1 MKLTFKAVTL
11 ATILFSNSVLAGGI
25 PTVDAVNVATIIQ
38 ENSKTLV
45 ELEKQLKTLKDQIEE
60 AKNFERETK
69 RRFEGNWQLGDIV
82 SNDAFLNSLPK
93 DARDILTDGMSIA
106 GLRDKYGLKSSNEGL
121 QKNFDQ
127 LMAFS
132 ARTEKNYNNTL
143 QRLEKLKEI
152 RVLVDNAITPTQ
164 KADVANKLA
173 LLQLEFAHEQ
183 MALAQAEI
191 QFKTQNII
199 DISAEEE
206 KYDEAVRQGAISYK
220 NKHKNK

>member
-1 MKLTFKAVTL
+1 MKLTFRSVILTAIL
-11 ATILFSNSVLAGGI
+11 LFSNSVLAEGI
-25 PTVDAVNVATIIQ
+25 PTADALNVATIIR
-38 ENSKTLV
+38 ENSKTLL
-45 ELEKQLKTLKDQIEE
+45 ELEKQLETLKEQIEE

-69 RRFEGNWQLGDIV
+69 RRFEGNWELGDIV

-93 DARDILTDGMSIA
+93 DARDILTDGMSLA
-106 GLRDKYGLKSSNEGL
+106 GLRDKYGLKSTNEGL

-152 RVLVDNAITPTQ
+152 KKLVDNAITPAQ

-183 MALAQAEI
+183 MALAQAEV
-191 QFKTQNII
+191 QFKTQHNI
-199 DISAEEE
+199 DINADNEEFS
-206 KYDEAVRQGAISYK
+206 EAIRQGEISYK
-220 NKHKNK
+220 NRHK

>member
-1 MKLTFKAVTL
+1 MKLTFRSVTL
-11 ATILFSNSVLAGGI
+11 TTILLFSNSVLAGGI
-25 PTVDAVNVATIIQ
+25 PTVDAVNVATIIK
-38 ENSKTLV
+38 ENSKTLL
-45 ELEKQLKTLKDQIEE
+45 ELEKQLETLKEQIEE

-69 RRFEGNWQLGDIV
+69 RRFEGNWELGNII

-93 DARDILTDGMSIA
+93 DARDILTDGMSLA

-132 ARTEKNYNNTL
+132 ARTEKNYKNTL
-143 QRLEKLKEI
+143 QRLEKLNEI
-152 RVLVDNAITPTQ
+152 KVLVDNAITPAQ

-183 MALAQAEI
+183 MALAQAEV
-191 QFKTQNII
+191 QFKTQHNI
-199 DISAEEE
+199 DINADNEEFS
-206 KYDEAVRQGAISYK
+206 EAIRQGEISYK
-220 NKHKNK
+220 NRHK

>member
-1 MKLTFKAVTL
+1 MKLTFRSVTL
-11 ATILFSNSVLAGGI
+11 TTILLFSNSVLAGGI
-25 PTVDAVNVATIIQ
+25 PTVDAVNVATIIK
-38 ENSKTLV
+38 ENSKTLL
-45 ELEKQLKTLKDQIEE
+45 ELEKQLETLKEQIEE

-69 RRFEGNWQLGDIV
+69 RRFEGNWELGNII

-93 DARDILTDGMSIA
+93 DARDILTDGMSLA
-106 GLRDKYGLKSSNEGL
+106 GLRDKYGLKSTNEGL

-132 ARTEKNYNNTL
+132 ARTEKNYKNTL
-143 QRLEKLKEI
+143 QRLEKLNEI
-152 RVLVDNAITPTQ
+152 KVLVDNAITPAQ

-191 QFKTQNII
+191 QFKTQHNI
-199 DISAEEE
+199 DINADNE
-206 KYDEAVRQGAISYK
+206 KFTEAIRQGEISYK
-220 NKHKNK
+220 NRHK

>member
-93 DARDILTDGMSIA
+93 DARDILTDGMSLA
-106 GLRDKYGLKSSNEGL
+106 GLRDKYGLKSTNEGL

-132 ARTEKNYNNTL
+132 ARTEKNYKNTL

-152 RVLVDNAITPTQ
+152 KKLVDNAITPTQ

-183 MALAQAEI
+183 MALAQAEV
-191 QFKTQNII
+191 QFKTQHTI
-199 DISAEEE
+199 DKKADEE
-206 KYDEAVRQGAISYK
+206 KFNEAVRQGAISYK
-220 NKHKNK
+220 NKHK

>member
-1 MKLTFKAVTL
+1 MKLTFRSVTL
-11 ATILFSNSVLAGGI
+11 TTILLFSNSVLAGGI
-25 PTVDAVNVATIIQ
+25 PTVDAVNVATIIK
-38 ENSKTLV
+38 ENSKTLL
-45 ELEKQLKTLKDQIEE
+45 ELEKQLETLKEQIEE

-69 RRFEGNWQLGDIV
+69 RRFEGNWELGNII

-93 DARDILTDGMSIA
+93 DARDILTDGMSLA

-132 ARTEKNYNNTL
+132 ARTEKNYKNTL

-152 RVLVDNAITPTQ
+152 KVLVDNAITPAQ

-191 QFKTQNII
+191 QFKTQHNI
-199 DISAEEE
+199 DINADNE
-206 KYDEAVRQGAISYK
+206 KFSEAIRQGEISYK
-220 NKHKNK
+220 NRHK